1 MSEYKPVPVEAAKAI
16 AETYD
21 KSMVVIC
28 CWDEKAN
35 KLHTTTYGVS
45 PKDKHMAAIGGEM
58 AARVLGGDLSKK
70 EDFEDYRK
78 NFNAEKYA
86 TLREQILQFM
96 PALKDCVAHDD
107 AGHFFKRLVETL
119 ERGL

>member
-70 EDFEDYRK
+70 EDFQDYRK
-78 NFNAEKYA
+78 SYDAEKYA
-86 TLREQILQFM
+86 TLKEAVEKVL
-96 PALKDCVAHDD
+96 PGLKERAERYVPNDCFFGD
-107 AGHFFKRLVETL
+107 AVT
-119 ERGL
+119 